1 MQNLLKMQKIFLRML
16 PVFSIASMLFL
27 NSCAVVN
34 PVSGK
39 KQLLVMSEQEEI
51 ALGKSSDP
59 QVIAEFGSYDDPKLQ
74 AFINEKGQEMVKVS
88 HRPNLPFQFK
98 VVDSDVVNAFALPG
112 GYVYFTRGIM
122 AHFNNE
128 AEFAGV
134 LGHEIGHVTAR
145 HGALQQRSQILSGIG
160 LIGVLIAVPGA
171 AQFAEPLSQGMQLL
185 LLKNSRDH
193 ESQSDELGVQYST
206 KIGYDAKEMAE
217 FFSTIDRLSGGPEG
231 RVPNFL
237 STHPN
242 PLDRFKRVGELADAE
257 QKKTNNFNLAIN
269 RDKYLRM
276 IDGIVYGPDPKQG
289 YTLNNVFY
297 HPILKFQF
305 PVPADWQLQNSPQ
318 QVAMAPKDG
327 KAAII
332 FNLAPEKTLREAANK
347 TISQDSLKLVDS
359 QNLTVNGFP
368 AIAMVAEQTTKT
380 QQGTQTLR
388 INIYCIQYDNNIYR
402 FYGMA
407 TAADYNTYALTFQNT
422 FKNFRELTDP
432 ARINVYPERIS
443 IKTVNRTGTLAD
455 ALKSFGVA
463 DKRLEEHAI
472 LNGMQQKDQVTAGML
487 IKVVEKGS
495 K

>member
-1 MQNLLKMQKIFLRML
+1 MQKIALLRVL
-16 PVFSIASMLFL
+16 PIMAMASMLFL
-27 NSCAVVN
+27 NSCAVTN
-34 PVSGK
+34 PVTGK

-59 QVIAEFGSYDDPKLQ
+59 QVMAEFGAYDDPKLQ
-74 AFINEKGQEMVKVS
+74 AFINQKGQEMVKIS
-88 HRPNLPFQFK
+88 HRPTLPFQFK

-112 GYVYFTRGIM
+112 GFVYFTRGIM

-145 HGALQQRSQILSGIG
+145 HGALQQRSQILGTIG
-160 LIGVLIAVPGA
+160 LIGVLVAVPGA
-171 AQFAEPLSQGMQLL
+171 AEFAEPLSQGMQLL
-185 LLKNSRDH
+185 LLKNGRDH
-193 ESQSDELGVQYST
+193 ESQSDELGVEYST

-242 PLDRFKRVGELADAE
+242 PLDRFKRVGELAEAE
-257 QKKTNNFNLAIN
+257 QKKNNTYNLAVN
-269 RDKYLRM
+269 RDSYLRM

-289 YTLNNVFY
+289 YVQSNVFY
-297 HPILKFQF
+297 HPVLKFQF
-305 PVPADWQLQNSPQ
+305 PVPVDWQLQNSPQ
-318 QVAMAPKDG
+318 QVVMAPKDG

-332 FNLAPEKTLREAANK
+332 FNLAAEKTLREAANK
-347 TISQDSLKLVDS
+347 TISQDSLKLIDS

-388 INIYCIQYDNNIYR
+388 INIYCIQYDNYIYR

-407 TAADYNTYALTFQNT
+407 AAADYNTYNLTFQNT

-432 ARINVYPERIS
+432 SKINVYPERVR
-443 IKTVNRTGTLAD
+443 IKTVNRTATLAD
-455 ALKSFGVA
+455 ALKGFGVT

-472 LNGMQQKDQVTAGML
+472 LNGMQQKDQVTPGML

-495 K
+495 N

>member
-1 MQNLLKMQKIFLRML
+1 MQKIALLRFLPIMAM
-16 PVFSIASMLFL
+16 ASMLFL
-27 NSCAVVN
+27 NSCAVTN
-34 PVSGK
+34 PVTGK

-59 QVIAEFGSYDDPKLQ
+59 QVMAEFGAYDDPKLQ
-74 AFINEKGQEMVKVS
+74 AFINQKGQEMVKIS
-88 HRPNLPFQFK
+88 HRPTLPFQFK

-112 GYVYFTRGIM
+112 GFVYFTRGIM

-145 HGALQQRSQILSGIG
+145 HGALQQRSQILGTIG
-160 LIGVLIAVPGA
+160 LIGVLVAVPGA
-171 AQFAEPLSQGMQLL
+171 AEFAEPLSQGMQLL
-185 LLKNSRDH
+185 LLKNGRDH
-193 ESQSDELGVQYST
+193 ESQSDELGVEYST

-242 PLDRFKRVGELADAE
+242 PLDRFKRVGELAEAE
-257 QKKTNNFNLAIN
+257 QKKNNTYNLAVN
-269 RDKYLRM
+269 RDSYLRM

-289 YTLNNVFY
+289 YVQSNVFY
-297 HPILKFQF
+297 HPVLKFQF
-305 PVPADWQLQNSPQ
+305 PVPVDWQLQNSPQ
-318 QVAMAPKDG
+318 QVVMAPKDG

-332 FNLAPEKTLREAANK
+332 FNLAAEKTLREAANK
-347 TISQDSLKLVDS
+347 TISQDSLKLIDS

-388 INIYCIQYDNNIYR
+388 INIYCIQYDNYIYR

-407 TAADYNTYALTFQNT
+407 AAADYNTYNLTFQNT

-432 ARINVYPERIS
+432 SKINVYPERVR
-443 IKTVNRTGTLAD
+443 IKTVNRTATLAD
-455 ALKSFGVA
+455 ALKGFGVT

-472 LNGMQQKDQVTAGML
+472 LNGMQQKDQVTPGML

-495 K
+495 N

>member
-1 MQNLLKMQKIFLRML
+1 MQKIAFLRFL
-16 PVFSIASMLFL
+16 PIMAMASMLFL

-34 PVSGK
+34 PVTGK

-59 QVIAEFGSYDDPKLQ
+59 QVMAEFGAYDDPKLQ
-74 AFINEKGQEMVKVS
+74 AFINQKGQEMVKVS
-88 HRPNLPFQFK
+88 HRPTLPFQFK

-112 GYVYFTRGIM
+112 GFVYFTRGIM

-145 HGALQQRSQILSGIG
+145 HGALQQRSQILGTIG
-160 LIGVLIAVPGA
+160 LIGVLVAVPGA

-185 LLKNSRDH
+185 LLKNGRDH
-193 ESQSDELGVQYST
+193 ESQSDELGVEYST

-242 PLDRFKRVGELADAE
+242 PLDRFKRVGELAEAE
-257 QKKTNNFNLAIN
+257 QKKNNAYNLAVN
-269 RDKYLRM
+269 RDSYLRL

-289 YTLNNVFY
+289 YVQSNVFY
-297 HPILKFQF
+297 HPVLKFQF

-318 QVAMAPKDG
+318 QVVMAPKDG

-332 FNLAPEKTLREAANK
+332 FNLAPEKTLREAASK
-347 TISQDSLKLVDS
+347 TISQDSLKLIDS

-368 AIAMVAEQTTKT
+368 AVAMVAEQTTKT

-388 INIYCIQYDNNIYR
+388 INIYCIQYDNYIYR

-407 TAADYNTYALTFQNT
+407 TAADYNTYNLTFQNT

-432 ARINVYPERIS
+432 SKINVYPERVR
-443 IKTVNRTGTLAD
+443 IKTVNRTTTLAD
-455 ALKSFGVA
+455 ALKGFGVT

-472 LNGMQQKDQVTAGML
+472 LNGMQQKDQVTPGML

>member
-1 MQNLLKMQKIFLRML
+1 MQKIALLRVL
-16 PVFSIASMLFL
+16 PIMAMASMLFL
-27 NSCAVVN
+27 NSCAVTN
-34 PVSGK
+34 PVTGK

-59 QVIAEFGSYDDPKLQ
+59 QVMAEFGAYDDPKLQ
-74 AFINEKGQEMVKVS
+74 AFINQKGQEMVKVS
-88 HRPNLPFQFK
+88 HRPTLPFQFK

-112 GYVYFTRGIM
+112 GFVYFTRGIM

-145 HGALQQRSQILSGIG
+145 HGALQQRSQILGTIG
-160 LIGVLIAVPGA
+160 LIGVLVAVPGA
-171 AQFAEPLSQGMQLL
+171 AEFAEPLSQGMQLL
-185 LLKNSRDH
+185 LLKNGRDH
-193 ESQSDELGVQYST
+193 ESQSDELGVEYST

-242 PLDRFKRVGELADAE
+242 PLDRFKRVGELAEAE
-257 QKKTNNFNLAIN
+257 QKKNNTYNLAVN
-269 RDKYLRM
+269 RDSYLRM

-289 YTLNNVFY
+289 YVQSNVFY
-297 HPILKFQF
+297 HPVLKFQF
-305 PVPADWQLQNSPQ
+305 PVPVDWQLQNSPQ
-318 QVAMAPKDG
+318 QVVMAPKDG

-332 FNLAPEKTLREAANK
+332 FNLAAEKTLREAANK
-347 TISQDSLKLVDS
+347 TISQDSLKLIDS

-388 INIYCIQYDNNIYR
+388 INIYCIQYDNYIYR

-407 TAADYNTYALTFQNT
+407 AAADYNTYNLTFQNT

-432 ARINVYPERIS
+432 SKINVYPERVR
-443 IKTVNRTGTLAD
+443 IKTVNRTATLAD
-455 ALKSFGVA
+455 ALKGFGVT

-472 LNGMQQKDQVTAGML
+472 LNGMQQKDQVTPGML

-495 K
+495 N

>member
-1 MQNLLKMQKIFLRML
+1 MQKIALLRIL
-16 PVFSIASMLFL
+16 PIFAMASMLFL

-34 PVSGK
+34 PVTGK

-51 ALGKSSDP
+51 ALGKASDP
-59 QVIAEFGSYDDPKLQ
+59 QVMAEFGAYDDPKLQ
-74 AFINEKGQEMVKVS
+74 AFINQKGQEMVKVS
-88 HRPNLPFQFK
+88 HRPTLPFQFK

-112 GYVYFTRGIM
+112 GFVYFTRGIM

-145 HGALQQRSQILSGIG
+145 HGALQQRSQILGTIG
-160 LIGVLIAVPGA
+160 LIGVLVAVPGA

-185 LLKNSRDH
+185 LLKNGRDH
-193 ESQSDELGVQYST
+193 ESQSDELGVEYST

-242 PLDRFKRVGELADAE
+242 PLDRFKRVGELAEAE
-257 QKKTNNFNLAIN
+257 QKKNNAYNLAVN
-269 RDKYLRM
+269 RDSYLRM

-289 YTLNNVFY
+289 YVQSNVFY
-297 HPILKFQF
+297 HPVLKFQF
-305 PVPADWQLQNSPQ
+305 PVPVDWQLQNSPQ
-318 QVAMAPKDG
+318 QVVMAPKDG
-327 KAAII
+327 KAAVI

-347 TISQDSLKLVDS
+347 TISQDSLKLIDS

-388 INIYCIQYDNNIYR
+388 INIYCIQYDNYIYR

-407 TAADYNTYALTFQNT
+407 AAADYNTYNLTFQNT

-432 ARINVYPERIS
+432 SKINVYPERVR
-443 IKTVNRTGTLAD
+443 IKTVNRTTTLAD
-455 ALKSFGVA
+455 ALKGFGVT

-472 LNGMQQKDQVTAGML
+472 LNGMQQKDQVTPGML

>member
-1 MQNLLKMQKIFLRML
+1 MQKIALLRIL
-16 PVFSIASMLFL
+16 PIFAMASMLFL

-34 PVSGK
+34 PVTGK

-51 ALGKSSDP
+51 ALGKASDP
-59 QVIAEFGSYDDPKLQ
+59 QVMAEFGAYDDPKLQ
-74 AFINEKGQEMVKVS
+74 AFINQKGQEMVKVS
-88 HRPNLPFQFK
+88 HRPTLPFQFK

-112 GYVYFTRGIM
+112 GFVYFTRGIM

-145 HGALQQRSQILSGIG
+145 HGALQQRSQILGTIG
-160 LIGVLIAVPGA
+160 LIGVLVAVPGA

-185 LLKNSRDH
+185 LLKNGRDH
-193 ESQSDELGVQYST
+193 ESQSDELGVEYST

-242 PLDRFKRVGELADAE
+242 PLDRFKRVGELAEAE
-257 QKKTNNFNLAIN
+257 QKKNNAYNLAVN
-269 RDKYLRM
+269 RDSYLRM

-289 YTLNNVFY
+289 YVQSNVFY
-297 HPILKFQF
+297 HPVLKFQF
-305 PVPADWQLQNSPQ
+305 PVPVDWQLQNSPQ
-318 QVAMAPKDG
+318 QVVMAPKDG
-327 KAAII
+327 KAAVI

-347 TISQDSLKLVDS
+347 TISQDSLKLIDS

-388 INIYCIQYDNNIYR
+388 INIYCIQYDNYIYR

-407 TAADYNTYALTFQNT
+407 AAADYNTYNLTFQNT

-432 ARINVYPERIS
+432 SKINVYPERVR
-443 IKTVNRTGTLAD
+443 IKTVNRTTTLAE
-455 ALKSFGVA
+455 ALKGFGVT

-472 LNGMQQKDQVTAGML
+472 LNGMQQKEQVTPGML

-495 K
+495 N